1 MSSIGQGKYLFA
13 EFQLDA
19 THRIFVRE
27 GEVVSLSAKTFDL
40 LHYFVANA
48 QRAISRDELMH
59 AIWPDEEIDESILNQ
74 HIFQLRRALT
84 ASEPGY
90 RLLAAVPGHGY
101 QFTQPVTEIASGP
114 SASPRLFLHSA
125 ASAAPRAPLPSG
137 PARREVPPA
146 EPPAATPPADAP
158 AADPATD
165 PPPPDAPEPR
175 REEPVAE
182 PEETSG
188 PAPAED
194 APQPFRTW
202 QDEPWAAAENEPL
215 PDSRPASDSASATST
230 PAREETPKRWTSP
243 EQRPRKR
250 RTTPRKRRA
259 AVVSDEDGASPR
271 KFALTLPRLL
281 LAAGGLVVLSIAIWL
296 GWKAWRQPH
305 YDGLTLLLTEAEN
318 PAGDPEF
325 DQSLTAALALDLNQS
340 PRVALVPRATVA
352 ATLKAMQRPAVASIT
367 PDLAREL
374 CAQIHPQAWLA
385 ASVSRV
391 STRYLISLDVHD
403 CATGLLLAQTRGLA
417 DSASDA
423 LPLLDRMTGDLRIQ
437 LGEPASSVAR
447 LSHPLGASVSLAAL
461 KVYGQATGPAFA
473 QHPGAAQPL
482 LQQAVAASPQFAQ
495 GWAELA
501 IAHYSAA
508 EPAPAVQ
515 SLRRAWELRNTAD
528 EHSRYAI
535 SALYLSRVTG
545 ETVSL
550 DANYRAWMAQF
561 PRDPQ
566 PFAELADLLIQ
577 TGHADQA
584 IDPARHAVTLDPAN
598 PGVYTLLA
606 RAQMRAGNLD
616 DAAATTKLALTR
628 HVDDPALH
636 AVLFELA
643 YLRHDSV
650 AQEEQRTWAREH
662 KAGPDL
668 DLEQALLLISQG
680 SVKQALEIYET
691 VLADYRR
698 QGMTEAAGR
707 IEAALPRLQAELG
720 LTEDAYVRLEKLP
733 EEIHSADIPVAWAE
747 VGETSHATTILARE
761 LAANP
766 AATFWLQNR
775 APQVRAAIAMEQERP
790 LVAIDALKAAAA
802 WDMSSYELPAMRG
815 RAYLAAREPVL
826 AEYEFLK
833 ILDHPGIEPLSPNYP
848 LAQLGLAR
856 ALAMQGKNLKA
867 AMAYRTFLDD
877 WTLAD
882 ANLPRLKEARAEMA
896 RLPKADTAPVHPK

>member
-48 QRAISRDELMH
+48 QRAISRDELMR

-125 ASAAPRAPLPSG
+125 ASAAPRAPLASG
-137 PARREVPPA
+137 PARREA
-146 EPPAATPPADAP
+146 SPAA
-158 AADPATD
+158 
-165 PPPPDAPEPR
+165 PPPPEPPESR
-175 REEPVAE
+175 REEPQ
-182 PEETSG
+182 TQ
-188 PAPAED
+188 PAPAPAPEPTASPDDTRPTPADD

-202 QDEPWAAAENEPL
+202 QDEPWTPAEEEPRA
-215 PDSRPASDSASATST
+215 DSRPSSDPAPDAAAAAAT
-230 PAREETPKRWTSP
+230 PAREENPRHWKSP

-250 RTTPRKRRA
+250 RSASRKRRA
-259 AVVSDEDGASPR
+259 KVVSEEDGDSPR
-271 KFALTLPRLL
+271 KFAITLPRLL
-281 LAAGGLVVLSIAIWL
+281 LAAGGIVVLSLAIWL
-296 GWKAWRQPH
+296 GWRAWRQPH

-325 DQSLTAALALDLNQS
+325 DQSLTAALALALNQS

-352 ATLKAMQRPAVASIT
+352 ATLKSMQRPAVASIT

-385 ASVSRV
+385 TSVSRV

-403 CATGLLLAQTRGLA
+403 CATGLILAQTRGLA
-417 DSASDA
+417 DTASDA

-437 LGEPASSVAR
+437 LGEPASSVAH
-447 LSHPLGASVSLAAL
+447 LSHPIGASVSLAAL

-473 QHPGAAQPL
+473 QRPGAAEPL

-495 GWAELA
+495 GWAELS
-501 IAHYSAA
+501 IAQYSAA
-508 EPAPAVQ
+508 EPTQAAL

-545 ETVSL
+545 EAVSL
-550 DANYRAWMAQF
+550 DANYRAWMAQY

-566 PFAELADLLIQ
+566 PFAELADLLTQ
-577 TGHADQA
+577 SGHADQA
-584 IDPARHAVTLDPAN
+584 IDPARHAVTQDPAN

-616 DAAATTKLALTR
+616 DAAATAKLALTR
-628 HVDDPALH
+628 HVDDSALH

-650 AQEEQRTWAREH
+650 AQEEQRTWARDH
-662 KAGPDL
+662 KAGPEL

-691 VLADYRR
+691 VLADYRS

-707 IEAALPRLQAELG
+707 TEAALPRLQAELG
-720 LTEDAYVRLEKLP
+720 LTEDAYVRLQKLP
-733 EEIHSADIPVAWAE
+733 EGAHSADIPVAWAE
-747 VGETSHATTILARE
+747 VGETSHAAAILAKE

-766 AATFWLQNR
+766 ASTIWLQNR
-775 APQVRAAIAMEQERP
+775 APQVRAAIAMEEQRP
-790 LVAIDALKAAAA
+790 LLAIDALKAAAA

-815 RAYLAAREPVL
+815 RAYLAAKEPVL

-882 ANLPRLKEARAEMA
+882 PNLPRLKDARAEVA
-896 RLPKADTAPVHPK
+896 RLPKADVAPARKP